1 MIIKCSRC
9 GFINKSDAN
18 FCIDCGN
25 NLHEGNNNTSSTS
38 QNSSAENNNNSNTS
52 QNNAHED
59 NNTSHNTQHEENQN
73 TNTPQN
79 NLEWFLDKISNNEIN
94 LPTNDCPVILKR
106 GEEPIVVLPNLIL
119 REPQSVRTSYG
130 SYGGPTVRLMKGVS
144 FRLGG
149 ASHTSSSHDEIKII
163 DKGTLTITNKRLI
176 FTGSMK
182 TLNYNLSKILSITE
196 FKDAIGIQKEN
207 KQKIE
212 YYTNCDNLR
221 LDYEIDGRT
230 RSIPFYGCLLKAA
243 ILSQLQ

>member
-1 MIIKCSRC
+1 MTIKCLNC
-9 GFINKSDAN
+9 GQINDENAH
-18 FCIDCGN
+18 FCIKCGN
-25 NLHEGNNNTSSTS
+25 SLLESNNTP
-38 QNSSAENNNNSNTS
+38 NS
-52 QNNAHED
+52 
-59 NNTSHNTQHEENQN
+59 
-73 TNTPQN
+73 PQN
-79 NLEWFLDKISNNEIN
+79 DLEFFAQQLYENKVN
-94 LPTNDCPVILKR
+94 LPTRDCPVILKR
-106 GEEPIVVLPNLIL
+106 AEEAVLILPNITLK
-119 REPQSVRTSYG
+119 EPRAVRTSVGGYA
-130 SYGGPTVRLMKGVS
+130 GPTIRIAKGIS
-144 FRLGG
+144 FRLGSG
-149 ASHTSSSHDEIKII
+149 TSRSVSHDEITSI